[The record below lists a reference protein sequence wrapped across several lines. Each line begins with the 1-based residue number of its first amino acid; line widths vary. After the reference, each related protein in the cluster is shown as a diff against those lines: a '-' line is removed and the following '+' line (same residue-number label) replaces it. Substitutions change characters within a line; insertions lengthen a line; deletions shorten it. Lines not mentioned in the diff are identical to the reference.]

1 MGEVEQKAPR
11 AGFSMPTAAAQLC
24 LSRLFSL
31 PNTLG
36 LQASKLLPSLAQQA
50 AQQVG
55 LQMGAG
61 FLWGTA
67 TSKSPA
73 GLNCTKICAN
83 CWFHCRTIKPL
94 LRAVPPTTEQAAAS
108 RWDVK
113 HHKEPRTGLVWLLW
127 AQPKMHDC
135 SCTSHWRWPLTK
147 LGAILSD
154 DQSSLSVQTPRR
166 TNLSLIHFAWIPFYY
181 FAYVVFFTYSLLQKI
196 RLDNDA
202 LSILGIY
209 RMKAGQCV
217 PLHHVHGSRLQWETP
232 WSEQQCEKDRE
243 LLSKERLSTHP
254 SQQAGNVNLSSF
266 GCPVLLFWYSEQ
278 SAPSVWMQT

>member
-83 CWFHCRTIKPL
+83 C
-94 LRAVPPTTEQAAAS
+94 
-108 RWDVK
+108 
-113 HHKEPRTGLVWLLW
+113 
-127 AQPKMHDC
+127 
-135 SCTSHWRWPLTK
+135 
-147 LGAILSD
+147 
-154 DQSSLSVQTPRR
+154 
-166 TNLSLIHFAWIPFYY
+166 
-181 FAYVVFFTYSLLQKI
+181 
-196 RLDNDA
+196 
-202 LSILGIY
+202 
-209 RMKAGQCV
+209 
-217 PLHHVHGSRLQWETP
+217 
-232 WSEQQCEKDRE
+232 
-243 LLSKERLSTHP
+243 
-254 SQQAGNVNLSSF
+254 
-266 GCPVLLFWYSEQ
+266 
-278 SAPSVWMQT
+278 